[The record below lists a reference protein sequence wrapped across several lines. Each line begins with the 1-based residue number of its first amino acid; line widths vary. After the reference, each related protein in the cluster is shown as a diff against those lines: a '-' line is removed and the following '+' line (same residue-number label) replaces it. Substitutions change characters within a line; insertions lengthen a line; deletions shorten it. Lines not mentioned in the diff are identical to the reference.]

1 MGSNNY
7 VSFDI
12 VGVKHEG
19 SMDSFSFEKNA
30 EYPLDNDRFIRKIV
44 ITADISKATFYLH
57 DSLKITKDQ
66 ISEILDYLSLYL
78 SNIMIALL
86 KNNFNYSCVLLKP
99 AIRLSTINLL
109 EANHIEVRD
118 SVQIKDSVTRHLTFD
133 NGNEILRKWV
143 QDVDISNY
151 EIRKEKYDILF
162 ALLQV
167 ENMVQKYMAMY
178 AYLMSLV
185 KEINSSQRET
195 QKQVVRYISDN
206 CSRVEIRLELSHC
219 TRPGARTDE
228 NEDQFTALRNAI
240 GHPSNMCGTDK
251 VTEDFINNLAS
262 IICCAIEDI
271 PCR

>member
-1 MGSNNY
+1 MENNNY

-12 VGVKHEG
+12 VGVKHEEN
-19 SMDSFSFEKNA
+19 MNCFSFEKDA
-30 EYPLDNDRFIRKIV
+30 EYMLDNDRFISKIV
-44 ITADISKATFYLH
+44 VTADVSKAIFYLH
-57 DSLKITKDQ
+57 DSLKITEDQ
-66 ISEILDYLSLYL
+66 IPEIIDYLSIYL

-99 AIRLSTINLL
+99 AIRLSKINLL
-109 EANHIEVRD
+109 EANYIEVNDYIR
-118 SVQIKDSVTRHLTFD
+118 IKDSVTRHLIFY
-133 NGNEILRKWV
+133 NGNEILGKWLK
-143 QDVDISNY
+143 DVDISNY

-195 QKQVVRYISDN
+195 QKQVIRYVSDN
-206 CSRVEIRLELSHC
+206 CSKVGIRLELSHC

-240 GHPSNMCGTDK
+240 GHPSNLNKTTK
-251 VTEDFINNLAS
+251 VTENYINNLAS

-271 PCR
+271 PYR